1 MFYMMLLLIL
11 LIGIT
16 FTLLGLPDQSGKQTP
31 TSAHPVLSEGSSA
44 LLWAVQLKEERT
56 FQISL
61 AVV

>member
-16 FTLLGLPDQSGKQTP
+16 FTLLGLPDQSGKQSP

-44 LLWAVQLKEERT
+44 LLWAV
-56 FQISL
+56 
-61 AVV
+61 